1 MNTSDR
7 NLSWEEKEEENYKE
21 QLIRELS
28 EKTGAQILQESL
40 LQAAMKANYIMS
52 FKNNRD

>member
-52 FKNNRD
+52 CKNNRD